1 MHLKFESGRLTD
13 VVFHASPNH
22 SKRSSQVELVV
33 IHCIS
38 LPQGEYNNDNVEKL
52 FLNSLNSR
60 HHKSFLGLKKLNV
73 SSHIYIKRTGEIL
86 QFVPFNRVAWHA
98 GVSSFNGR
106 ENCNEFSI
114 GIELQGSVDQ
124 SFEEAQYKALNEILK
139 ILKSSFPLKAI
150 VGHSDIA
157 PTRKTDPGPWFDWE
171 KIIKI

>member
-1 MHLKFESGRLTD
+1 MHLKIESGLLTD

-22 SKRSSQVELVV
+22 SKRISLVELVV

-38 LPQGEYNNDNVEKL
+38 LPQGDYDNDNVEKL
-52 FLNSLNSR
+52 FLNTLNPR
-60 HHKSFLGLKKLNV
+60 ENKSFKGLEKLNV

-98 GVSSFNGR
+98 GVSSFNGK

-114 GIELQGSVDQ
+114 GIELQGSVDEP
-124 SFEEAQYKALNEILK
+124 FEEAQYKALNEILK

-157 PTRKTDPGPWFDWE
+157 PTRKTDPGPWFNWE
-171 KIIKI
+171 RIIKV